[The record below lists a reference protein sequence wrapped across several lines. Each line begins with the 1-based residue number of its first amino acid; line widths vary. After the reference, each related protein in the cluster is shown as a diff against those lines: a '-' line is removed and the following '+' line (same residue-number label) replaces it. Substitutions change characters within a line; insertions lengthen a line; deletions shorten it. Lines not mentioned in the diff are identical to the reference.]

1 MHKGKFIMVDGL
13 TGSGKS
19 TILNAVHTW
28 ATSCGHRIW
37 RLQDWKESAPPRFAD
52 IADFDVYFTY
62 EPTRSWVG
70 SAIRYEL
77 SRDDEPYGGQE
88 LAHAFALDR
97 EISYR
102 RLIIPALKAGK
113 TIIQDRGVGSSLVY
127 QPVMKNSVPLETVLA
142 LPGNTLALQNA
153 PDALILTRLDP
164 EIAMARI
171 KSRSDDSKGVFA
183 DLNFIRTQGER
194 FASSWL
200 KGLFEAQGTLVYEL
214 DTSGTLEESQSRATQ
229 LIEQI
234 LTTC

>member
-1 MHKGKFIMVDGL
+1 MGKFIMVDGL

-19 TILNAVHTW
+19 TILNAVHAW
-28 ATSCGHRIW
+28 AISCGHRIW
-37 RLQDWKESAPPRFAD
+37 RLQDWKESVPPRFED

-62 EPTRSWVG
+62 EPTRTWVG

-77 SRDDEPYGGQE
+77 SREDEPYGGEE

-102 RLIIPALKAGK
+102 RLIIPALNAGK

-164 EIAMARI
+164 KIAMARI
-171 KSRSDDSKGVFA
+171 KARSDDSKGVFA
-183 DLNFIRTQGER
+183 DLDFIKTQSER
-194 FASSWL
+194 FASSWF
-200 KGLFEAQGTLVYEL
+200 KGLFEAQGTRVFEL

-229 LIEQI
+229 LIEKI
-234 LTTC
+234 LTTCS